1 MRHLA
6 LAAHVRENTGKG
18 AARKLRQNNQLPAIF
33 YGPATDS
40 IMLTVDYPELTRI
53 TNQGKG
59 ENIILDLQITSDHG
73 EETRKAMLKELMVDP
88 VNGAYLHADFY
99 EISMDKEITV
109 DIAVTLINTPIGVTE
124 EGGFLQH
131 IRRNITVSCL
141 PDNLIDS
148 LELDVSE
155 LDIGDTIH
163 IRDIEF
169 PEGIRCAEEGHL
181 TVAVVSAPGG
191 GMEEEEEE
199 LEEGLEEETADSE
212 EESAEESKEEKK
224 KEEKKGGER

>member
-1 MRHLA
+1 MRQLA
-6 LAAHVRENTGKG
+6 LSAHVRENTGKG

-33 YGPATDS
+33 YGPATES

-53 TNQGKG
+53 TTQGKG

-73 EETRKAMLKELMVDP
+73 EETRKAMLKDLMVDP
-88 VNGAYLHADFY
+88 VSGAYLHADFY

-109 DIAVTLINTPIGVTE
+109 DIPVTLVNIPIGVTE

-131 IRRNITVSCL
+131 IRRDITVSCL
-141 PDNLIDS
+141 PDKLIDS
-148 LELDVSE
+148 LELDVSG

-169 PEGIRCAEEGHL
+169 PEGLTCAEDSHL

-199 LEEGLEEETADSE
+199 LEEGIEEETVDSE

-224 KEEKKGGER
+224 KEEKKGGEQ

>member
-1 MRHLA
+1 MRQLA
-6 LAAHVRENTGKG
+6 LSAHVRENTGKG

-33 YGPATDS
+33 YGPATES

-53 TNQGKG
+53 TTQGKG

-73 EETRKAMLKELMVDP
+73 EETRKAMLKDLMVDP
-88 VNGAYLHADFY
+88 VSGAYLHADFY

-109 DIAVTLINTPIGVTE
+109 DIPVTLVNIPIGVTE

-131 IRRNITVSCL
+131 IRRDITVSCL
-141 PDNLIDS
+141 PDKLIDS
-148 LELDVSE
+148 LELDVSG

-169 PEGIRCAEEGHL
+169 PEGLTCAEDSHL

-199 LEEGLEEETADSE
+199 LEEGIEEETVDSE

-224 KEEKKGGER
+224 GGEQ

>member
-1 MRHLA
+1 MRQLA
-6 LAAHVRENTGKG
+6 LAAHVRENRGKG
-18 AARKLRQNNQLPAIF
+18 AARKLRQNDQLPAIF
-33 YGPATDS
+33 YGPATET
-40 IMLTVDYPELTRI
+40 IMLTVDYPELARI
-53 TNQGKG
+53 TKQGKG

-109 DIAVTLINTPIGVTE
+109 DIPVTLVNTPIGAT

-131 IRRNITVSCL
+131 IRRDITVSCL

-169 PEGIRCAEEGHL
+169 PEGITCSEEGHL
-181 TVAVVSAPGG
+181 TVVVVSAPGG

-199 LEEGLEEETADSE
+199 LEEGIEEETADSE
-212 EESAEESKEEKK
+212 EETAEESKEEKK
-224 KEEKKGGER
+224 GGEQ

>member
-1 MRHLA
+1 MRQLA
-6 LAAHVRENTGKG
+6 LSAHVRENTGKG

-33 YGPATDS
+33 YGPATES

-53 TNQGKG
+53 TTQGKG

-73 EETRKAMLKELMVDP
+73 EETRKAMLKDLMVDP
-88 VNGAYLHADFY
+88 VSGAYLHADFY

-109 DIAVTLINTPIGVTE
+109 DIPVTLVNIPIGVTE

-131 IRRNITVSCL
+131 IRRDITVSCL
-141 PDNLIDS
+141 PDKLIDS
-148 LELDVSE
+148 LELDVSG

-169 PEGIRCAEEGHL
+169 PEGLTCAEDSHL

-199 LEEGLEEETADSE
+199 LEEGIEEETVDSE
-212 EESAEESKEEKK
+212 EESAEESGKEGR
-224 KEEKKGGER
+224 KERG

>member
-1 MRHLA
+1 MRQLA
-6 LAAHVRENTGKG
+6 LSAHVRENTGKG

-33 YGPATDS
+33 YGPATES

-53 TNQGKG
+53 TTQGKG

-73 EETRKAMLKELMVDP
+73 EETRKAMLKDLMVDP
-88 VNGAYLHADFY
+88 VSGAYLHADFY

-109 DIAVTLINTPIGVTE
+109 DIPVTLVNIPIGVTE

-131 IRRNITVSCL
+131 IRRDITVSCL
-141 PDNLIDS
+141 PDKLIDS

-169 PEGIRCAEEGHL
+169 PEGLTCAEDSHL

-199 LEEGLEEETADSE
+199 LEEGIEEETVDSE

-224 KEEKKGGER
+224 GGEQ

>member
-1 MRHLA
+1 MRQLA

-33 YGPATDS
+33 YGPGTES

-53 TNQGKG
+53 TKLGKG
-59 ENIILDLQITSDHG
+59 ENVILDLQIKSDHG
-73 EETRKAMLKELMVDP
+73 EETRKAILKDLMVDP
-88 VNGAYLHADFY
+88 VNGTYLHADFY

-109 DIAVTLINTPIGVTE
+109 DIPVTIVNTPLGVTE

-131 IRRNITVSCL
+131 IRREITVSCL
-141 PDNLIDS
+141 PDSLIDS
-148 LELDVSE
+148 FDIDVSE
-155 LDIGDTIH
+155 MNVGDTVH

-169 PEGIRCAEEGHL
+169 PEGITCLEEGHL
-181 TVAVVSAPGG
+181 TVVVVSAPGG

-199 LEEGLEEETADSE
+199 LEEGIEEETADSE
-212 EESAEESKEEKK
+212 EETAEESKEEKK
-224 KEEKKGGER
+224 GGEQ

>member
-1 MRHLA
+1 MRQLA
-6 LAAHVRENTGKG
+6 LAAHVRENRGKG

-33 YGPATDS
+33 YGPATES

-53 TNQGKG
+53 TSQGKG
-59 ENIILDLQITSDHG
+59 ENVILDLQITSDHG
-73 EETRKAMLKELMVDP
+73 EDTRKAMLKDLMVDP
-88 VNGAYLHADFY
+88 VTGAYLHADFY

-109 DIAVTLINTPIGVTE
+109 EIPVTLVNTPIGVTE

-131 IRRNITVSCL
+131 IRRDITVSCL

-148 LELDVSE
+148 LALDVSG

-163 IRDIEF
+163 VRDIEF
-169 PEGIRCAEEGHL
+169 PEGIRCAEDGHL

-191 GMEEEEEE
+191 GIEEEEEA
-199 LEEGLEEETADSE
+199 LEEGIEEETAVSE
-212 EESAEESKEEKK
+212 EETAEESKEEKK
-224 KEEKKGGER
+224 GGER